1 MLAGHRDDD
10 YDDDIEMKRMMT
22 TMMTMKRMMT
32 LTVNEISLGWRED
45 HRPCSVT
52 WTFVFK

>member
-52 WTFVFK
+52 WTFVFI